1 MYLDSVF
8 THGGHNIL
16 HKKFQVIV
24 GKIEG
29 LMAVFVMLLFVLRAL
44 FVVRAPFTINVPLTI
59 LDSCSPID
67 YLFLITF
74 DGIICFR

>member
-8 THGGHNIL
+8 TLGGHKIL

-29 LMAVFVMLLFVLRAL
+29 VMAAFVMLLFFNLIV
-44 FVVRAPFTINVPLTI
+44 
-59 LDSCSPID
+59 D
-67 YLFLITF
+67 YLFQIDMAT
-74 DGIICFR
+74 